1 MTESSIRVAAA
12 QCAITADLDA
22 NLATCLRVL
31 DKAGECGPDLI
42 VLPEFANHL
51 SWYDGP
57 EHCYEVSLD
66 LDSDWLAAIG
76 DKARELGAY
85 VVIGATLRRE
95 NNTVSG
101 SNILFDRD
109 GKVLL
114 VADKQVLIGHENDFL
129 TPAQQV
135 APIVNTDIGRLGLYM
150 CMDGVINET
159 PRSLGLRGAQIL
171 CNSLNSFAPDEG
183 NLHIPV
189 RAPENR
195 VFVVAANKVGL
206 LVPEEQAAAVSA
218 ATNIPVDNLAG
229 AGESQVVAPDGTV
242 LAMAKTRDEEV
253 VFADINP
260 AQADVKLRPDGTDV
274 FRSRRP
280 ELYGVLATRPEDAE
294 PPIFKGAEDLDTAMI
309 QLVHNDARA
318 IAEASELIRSA
329 QAGGAS
335 LIALPGLFCTGM
347 PPADGLAAAA
357 ALSEQ
362 ATAAISEV
370 LDRDTWVTTSLVLTE
385 GDGYQHAAVVIG
397 CDGIVHRQ
405 GQVHRSER
413 FGWSA
418 LDDGFGV
425 IDMPFGRLA
434 VMCSDDTI
442 YPEAFRLVALQ
453 GVEVVA
459 VPLIALE
466 RWEFTTGLIER
477 AAENRVN
484 LLVAAQ
490 PSILG
495 TSFAGALHKDFTI
508 FTEWKTRKF
517 DGVLTYPMITE
528 AGAEDAITTARL
540 HPINASNK
548 VVSHRTHLLDSRP
561 WWLLDALTDNT
572 ATQSTEQG
580 SN

>member
-1 MTESSIRVAAA
+1 MTESSIRVAAG
-12 QCAITADLDA
+12 QCAIGSDLKA

-31 DKAGECGPDLI
+31 DRAGECGPDLI

-57 EHCYEVSLD
+57 EHCYEVSLT
-66 LDSDWLAAIG
+66 LEGDWLGAIG
-76 DKARELGAY
+76 DKARELGAF
-85 VVIGATLRRE
+85 VVIGATLRRD

-109 GKVLL
+109 GKILL

-135 APIVNTDIGRLGLYM
+135 APVVDTEIGRLGLYM

-159 PRSLGLRGAQIL
+159 PRSLGLRGAQML

-195 VFVVAANKVGL
+195 VFVIAANKVGF
-206 LVPEEQAAAVSA
+206 LVPEAQAEQVSA
-218 ATNIPVDNLAG
+218 ATNIPVDNLKG
-229 AGESQVVAPDGTV
+229 AGESQIVAPDGTV

-274 FRSRRP
+274 FASRRP
-280 ELYGVLATRPEDAE
+280 ELYSVLATNPAEADPPEY
-294 PPIFKGAEDLDTAMI
+294 KGAANLESAMI

-318 IAEASELIRSA
+318 IAEACELIRSA
-329 QAGGAS
+329 QGGGAS
-335 LIALPGLFCTGM
+335 LIALPGLFCTGT

-362 ATAAISEV
+362 ATAAITEV
-370 LDRDTWVTTSLVLTE
+370 LDRDTWVTTSLILTA
-385 GDGYQHAAVVIG
+385 GDDYQHAAVVID

-413 FGWSA
+413 FAWSV
-418 LDDGFGV
+418 LDDGFTV
-425 IDMPFGRLA
+425 VDMPFGRLA
-434 VMCSDDTI
+434 VLCSDDTI
-442 YPEAFRLVALQ
+442 YPESFRLLALQ

-477 AAENRVN
+477 AAENRIN

-490 PSILG
+490 PSVLG
-495 TSFAGALHKDFTI
+495 TSFAGALHEDFTI

-540 HPINASNK
+540 HPLNAKNK
-548 VVSHRTHLLDSRP
+548 VVSHRTHLLDNRP
-561 WWLLDALTDNT
+561 WWLLDALTATTPLQDN
-572 ATQSTEQG
+572 
-580 SN
+580 